1 MSARDP
7 FPHLLLPSGRKA
19 GFVLLVLLICV
30 LAHLFVIQWAK
41 DSLAMVSL
49 LDDKEDVIEVTLQTM
64 TTPESRAAI
73 PEPPAPATTASET
86 PPPRLPNI
94 PETNT
99 APATNEAATPVVTGP
114 EPAPPPGQ
122 TSTSAE
128 AANETALAAV
138 AASPT
143 EPVLPPAPSPVQT
156 HAPPEPAPEQTRASP
171 EPSEEPPRASPE
183 PNAEPTR
190 APPAPVPSQT
200 DVSPSAPST
209 TADTPRLFSRIS
221 LPPSADLSYDAV
233 AIKGSSKVEG
243 RGLVKWVQDGR
254 QYSITGEASVL
265 FLSVLSYR
273 SEGRLSEIGI
283 LPELYTEKRMGK
295 SSTNTHFHRERQT
308 ISFSAST
315 NNYPVKGGE
324 QDRGSVFW
332 QLAGLARGNP
342 EKLQAGLSFDLI
354 IAGSRTADPWRV
366 TVHGREPVAL
376 GQGRTDAWHMS
387 LVRPDG
393 GTDYQLEV
401 WIAPGQ
407 DWYPVKIMYVDRK
420 GTSLGLTL
428 SKLEKK

>member
-1 MSARDP
+1 M
-7 FPHLLLPSGRKA
+7 
-19 GFVLLVLLICV
+19 
-30 LAHLFVIQWAK
+30 
-41 DSLAMVSL
+41 
-49 LDDKEDVIEVTLQTM
+49 
-64 TTPESRAAI
+64 
-73 PEPPAPATTASET
+73 PP
-86 PPPRLPNI
+86 
-94 PETNT
+94 
-99 APATNEAATPVVTGP
+99 
-114 EPAPPPGQ
+114 
-122 TSTSAE
+122 
-128 AANETALAAV
+128 
-138 AASPT
+138 
-143 EPVLPPAPSPVQT
+143 
-156 HAPPEPAPEQTRASP
+156 
-171 EPSEEPPRASPE
+171 
-183 PNAEPTR
+183 
-190 APPAPVPSQT
+190 
-200 DVSPSAPST
+200 
-209 TADTPRLFSRIS
+209 LFSRVS
-221 LPPSADLSYDAV
+221 LPPSADLSYDAL

-273 SEGRLSEIGI
+273 SEGRLGEVGI
-283 LPELYTEKRMGK
+283 LPELYTEKRLGK

-342 EKLQAGLSFDLI
+342 EKIQAGLSFELV

-366 TVHGREPVAL
+366 TVHGTESITL

-401 WIAPGQ
+401 WVAPEQ
-407 DWYPVKIMYVDRK
+407 DWYPVKIMYADRK

-428 SKLEKK
+428 SKIEKK

>member
-7 FPHLLLPSGRKA
+7 IPYPPLPSGRKT
-19 GFVLLVLLICV
+19 GFVLLVLLFSL
-30 LAHLFVIQWAK
+30 LAHLFIIQWAK
-41 DSLAMVSL
+41 DSLALVSL
-49 LDDKEDVIEVTLQTM
+49 LDDDEDVIQVTLQTITRSRTPELTPHQPSPPLPSPEKSPPLLPEATATSPPPIERETAVPAAPAVTGPQVATPDPM
-64 TTPESRAAI
+64 ATSADTVSEATATTKTTPESPPSSSPLHTSSTRTDAQTETQTTAT
-73 PEPPAPATTASET
+73 PAPAATTDT
-86 PPPRLPNI
+86 PP
-94 PETNT
+94 
-99 APATNEAATPVVTGP
+99 
-114 EPAPPPGQ
+114 
-122 TSTSAE
+122 
-128 AANETALAAV
+128 
-138 AASPT
+138 
-143 EPVLPPAPSPVQT
+143 
-156 HAPPEPAPEQTRASP
+156 
-171 EPSEEPPRASPE
+171 
-183 PNAEPTR
+183 
-190 APPAPVPSQT
+190 
-200 DVSPSAPST
+200 
-209 TADTPRLFSRIS
+209 LFSRVS

-273 SEGRLSEIGI
+273 SEGRLGEVGI
-283 LPELYTEKRMGK
+283 LPELYTEKRLGK

-308 ISFSAST
+308 INFSAST

-342 EKLQAGLSFDLI
+342 EKLQAGLSFELV

-366 TVHGREPVAL
+366 TVHGTEPIAL

-401 WIAPGQ
+401 WVAPEQ

-428 SKLEKK
+428 SKIEKK

>member
-41 DSLAMVSL
+41 DSLAMVLL

-73 PEPPAPATTASET
+73 PAPPAQATDVSET
-86 PPPRLPNI
+86 PSPHSPNV
-94 PETNT
+94 PETSQ
-99 APATNEAATPVVTGP
+99 APATNEAATPILTVPEPPTPDPTSPTAEAVTG
-114 EPAPPPGQ
+114 
-122 TSTSAE
+122 
-128 AANETALAAV
+128 TALAAV
-138 AASPT
+138 VTPPT
-143 EPVLPPAPSPVQT
+143 EPVLPPEPSPVQT
-156 HAPPEPAPEQTRASP
+156 HEPPEPAPEQARESPAPSP
-171 EPSEEPPRASPE
+171 EQPRITSE

-200 DVSPSAPST
+200 DASPSAPST

-233 AIKGSSKVEG
+233 AVKGSSKVEG

-342 EKLQAGLSFDLI
+342 DKLQAGLSFDLI

>member
-1 MSARDP
+1 MRDP
-7 FPHLLLPSGRKA
+7 FPYSLLPSGRKA
-19 GFVLLVLLICV
+19 GFTLLILLLSV
-30 LAHLFVIQWAK
+30 LAHLFIIQWAK
-41 DSLAMVSL
+41 DSLALVSL
-49 LDDKEDVIEVTLQTM
+49 LDDQEDLIEVSLQT
-64 TTPESRAAI
+64 TTRPPIQKAI
-73 PEPPAPATTASET
+73 PDQPHTVTPASEKSPPRAPDAPVTSPPPTANEAAVPTVTEPALAIPSDNTAKPADPVPETAATTVAT
-86 PPPRLPNI
+86 PPPEVPAS
-94 PETNT
+94 PEPGPTQAHAT
-99 APATNEAATPVVTGP
+99 SQSSHSQAHAAPEQAP
-114 EPAPPPGQ
+114 EPAPK
-122 TSTSAE
+122 
-128 AANETALAAV
+128 
-138 AASPT
+138 PT
-143 EPVLPPAPSPVQT
+143 QSD
-156 HAPPEPAPEQTRASP
+156 
-171 EPSEEPPRASPE
+171 
-183 PNAEPTR
+183 
-190 APPAPVPSQT
+190 APPAALTP
-200 DVSPSAPST
+200 APAA

-243 RGLVKWVQDGR
+243 RGLVKWLHDGR

-273 SEGRLSEIGI
+273 SEGRLSEVGI
-283 LPELYTEKRMGK
+283 LPELYTEKRLGK

-315 NNYPVKGGE
+315 NNYAVKGGE

-342 EKLQAGLSFDLI
+342 DKLQAGLSFELI

-366 TVHGREPVAL
+366 TVHGMKPIAL

-387 LVRPDG
+387 MIRPDG
-393 GTDYQLEV
+393 GNDYQLEV

-420 GTSLGLTL
+420 GTSLGLSL

>member
-19 GFVLLVLLICV
+19 GFVLLVLFICV

-128 AANETALAAV
+128 AVNETALAAV

-143 EPVLPPAPSPVQT
+143 EPVLPPAPSPVQS

-171 EPSEEPPRASPE
+171 EPSEEPPRTSPE

-273 SEGRLSEIGI
+273 SEGRLGEIGI
-283 LPELYTEKRMGK
+283 LPELYTEKRLGK

-342 EKLQAGLSFDLI
+342 DKLQAGLSFDLI

>member
-7 FPHLLLPSGRKA
+7 FPYPPLPSGRKA
-19 GFVLLVLLICV
+19 GFVLLVLLFSL
-30 LAHLFVIQWAK
+30 LAHLFIIQWAK
-41 DSLAMVSL
+41 DSLALVSL
-49 LDDKEDVIEVTLQTM
+49 LNDEEDVIQVTLQTITRSRTPESTPRQPPPPLPSPEKSPPLLPEATATSPPPIERETAAPAATDVTGPPVATPDPM
-64 TTPESRAAI
+64 AAPADTVSEATATAKTTPEATPSSSPPHTSSTRTDAQTETQTTAT
-73 PEPPAPATTASET
+73 PAPAATTDT
-86 PPPRLPNI
+86 PP
-94 PETNT
+94 
-99 APATNEAATPVVTGP
+99 
-114 EPAPPPGQ
+114 
-122 TSTSAE
+122 
-128 AANETALAAV
+128 
-138 AASPT
+138 
-143 EPVLPPAPSPVQT
+143 
-156 HAPPEPAPEQTRASP
+156 
-171 EPSEEPPRASPE
+171 
-183 PNAEPTR
+183 
-190 APPAPVPSQT
+190 
-200 DVSPSAPST
+200 
-209 TADTPRLFSRIS
+209 LFSRVS

-273 SEGRLSEIGI
+273 SEGRLGEVGI
-283 LPELYTEKRMGK
+283 LPELYTEKRLGK

-308 ISFSAST
+308 INFSAST

-342 EKLQAGLSFDLI
+342 EKLQAGLSFELV

-366 TVHGREPVAL
+366 TVHGTEPIAL
-376 GQGRTDAWHMS
+376 GQGRTEAWHMS

-401 WIAPGQ
+401 WVAPEQ

-428 SKLEKK
+428 SKIEKK

>member
-7 FPHLLLPSGRKA
+7 FTYSLLPSGRNA
-19 GFVLLVLLICV
+19 GFALLILLLSV
-30 LAHLFVIQWAK
+30 LAHLFIIQWAK
-41 DSLAMVSL
+41 DSLALVSL
-49 LDDKEDVIEVTLQTM
+49 LDDQEDLIEVSLQT
-64 TTPESRAAI
+64 TTRPPIQEAI
-73 PEPPAPATTASET
+73 PDQPPSVTPASEKSPPRAPDAPVT
-86 PPPRLPNI
+86 SPPP
-94 PETNT
+94 T
-99 APATNEAATPVVTGP
+99 ANEAAAATVTEPAIAIPSDNTTKPADPVPETAATTVAAPPPEAPASPESGPTQAHATSQSSHSQTHAAPEP
-114 EPAPPPGQ
+114 EPAP
-122 TSTSAE
+122 T
-128 AANETALAAV
+128 
-138 AASPT
+138 PT
-143 EPVLPPAPSPVQT
+143 QSD
-156 HAPPEPAPEQTRASP
+156 
-171 EPSEEPPRASPE
+171 
-183 PNAEPTR
+183 
-190 APPAPVPSQT
+190 APPAAL
-200 DVSPSAPST
+200 APAPAA

-243 RGLVKWVQDGR
+243 RGLVKWLHDGR
-254 QYSITGEASVL
+254 HYSITGEASVL

-273 SEGRLSEIGI
+273 SEGRLGEVGI
-283 LPELYTEKRMGK
+283 LPELYTEKRLGK

-315 NNYPVKGGE
+315 NNYAVKGGE

-342 EKLQAGLSFDLI
+342 EKLQAGLSFELI

-366 TVHGREPVAL
+366 TVHGMEPIAL

-387 LVRPDG
+387 MIRPDG
-393 GTDYQLEV
+393 GNDYQLEV

>member
-7 FPHLLLPSGRKA
+7 FPYSLLPSGRKA
-19 GFVLLVLLICV
+19 GFTLLILLLSV
-30 LAHLFVIQWAK
+30 LVHLFIIQWAK
-41 DSLAMVSL
+41 DSLALVSL
-49 LDDKEDVIEVTLQTM
+49 LDDQEDLIEVSLQTM
-64 TTPESRAAI
+64 IRPPIQKAI
-73 PEPPAPATTASET
+73 PDQPPPVTPASEKSS
-86 PPPRLPNI
+86 PRLPDATVTSQ
-94 PETNT
+94 PPT
-99 APATNEAATPVVTGP
+99 ANEAAAPTVTEPALAMPSDNTSKPADPVP
-114 EPAPPPGQ
+114 ETAASTVAAPPP
-122 TSTSAE
+122 E
-128 AANETALAAV
+128 A
-138 AASPT
+138 P
-143 EPVLPPAPSPVQT
+143 
-156 HAPPEPAPEQTRASP
+156 ASP
-171 EPSEEPPRASPE
+171 EPGTTQTRATSQTHAAPE
-183 PNAEPTR
+183 PALTPTQSD
-190 APPAPVPSQT
+190 APPAAL
-200 DVSPSAPST
+200 APAPAA

-243 RGLVKWVQDGR
+243 RGLVKWLHDGR

-273 SEGRLSEIGI
+273 SEGRLGEIGI
-283 LPELYTEKRMGK
+283 LPELYTEKRLGK

-315 NNYPVKGGE
+315 NNYAVKGGE

-342 EKLQAGLSFDLI
+342 DKLQAGLSFELI

-366 TVHGREPVAL
+366 TVHGMESIAL

-387 LVRPDG
+387 MIRPDG
-393 GTDYQLEV
+393 GNDYQLEV

>member
-1 MSARDP
+1 MSVRDP
-7 FPHLLLPSGRKA
+7 FPYSLLPSGRKA
-19 GFVLLVLLICV
+19 GFVLLVLLFSL
-30 LAHLFVIQWAK
+30 LAHLFIIQWAK
-41 DSLAMVSL
+41 DSLALVSL
-49 LDDKEDVIEVTLQTM
+49 LEDDEEDLIQVTLQTI
-64 TTPESRAAI
+64 TRSQP
-73 PEPPAPATTASET
+73 PEPTPRQPPPPLSSPEKSPPLLPEAPATS
-86 PPPRLPNI
+86 PPPIEREAI
-94 PETNT
+94 
-99 APATNEAATPVVTGP
+99 APAAPVVTGP
-114 EPAPPPGQ
+114 LVATPDPMATPVETVSEATATTTTATPEPTPSPPHTNSTRTDAQTTAAPTAAPPPAA
-122 TSTSAE
+122 TSE
-128 AANETALAAV
+128 M
-138 AASPT
+138 
-143 EPVLPPAPSPVQT
+143 PP
-156 HAPPEPAPEQTRASP
+156 
-171 EPSEEPPRASPE
+171 
-183 PNAEPTR
+183 
-190 APPAPVPSQT
+190 
-200 DVSPSAPST
+200 
-209 TADTPRLFSRIS
+209 LFSRVS
-221 LPPSADLSYDAV
+221 LPPSADLSYDAL

-273 SEGRLSEIGI
+273 SEGRLGEVGI
-283 LPELYTEKRMGK
+283 LPELYTEKRLGK

-342 EKLQAGLSFDLI
+342 EKIQAGLSFELV

-366 TVHGREPVAL
+366 TVHGTESITL

-401 WIAPGQ
+401 WVAPEQ
-407 DWYPVKIMYVDRK
+407 DWYPVKIMYADRK

-428 SKLEKK
+428 SKIEKK

>member
-7 FPHLLLPSGRKA
+7 FPYPPLPSGRKA
-19 GFVLLVLLICV
+19 GFVLLVLLFSL
-30 LAHLFVIQWAK
+30 LAHLFIIQWAK
-41 DSLAMVSL
+41 DSLALVSL
-49 LDDKEDVIEVTLQTM
+49 LDDEEDVIQVTLQTITRSQAPESTPRQPPPPLPSPEKSPPLLPEATATSPPPIERETAAPAAPAVSGPPVATPDPM
-64 TTPESRAAI
+64 ATPADTVSEATATTTTTTPEPTPSPSLPHTSSTRTDAHTDTQTTAT
-73 PEPPAPATTASET
+73 PAPAATTDT
-86 PPPRLPNI
+86 PP
-94 PETNT
+94 
-99 APATNEAATPVVTGP
+99 
-114 EPAPPPGQ
+114 
-122 TSTSAE
+122 
-128 AANETALAAV
+128 
-138 AASPT
+138 
-143 EPVLPPAPSPVQT
+143 
-156 HAPPEPAPEQTRASP
+156 
-171 EPSEEPPRASPE
+171 
-183 PNAEPTR
+183 
-190 APPAPVPSQT
+190 
-200 DVSPSAPST
+200 
-209 TADTPRLFSRIS
+209 LFSRVS
-221 LPPSADLSYDAV
+221 LPPSADLSYDAL

-273 SEGRLSEIGI
+273 SEGRLGEVGI
-283 LPELYTEKRMGK
+283 LPELYTEKRLGK

-342 EKLQAGLSFDLI
+342 EKLQAGLSFELV

-366 TVHGREPVAL
+366 TVHGTETIAL

-401 WIAPGQ
+401 WVAPEQ

-428 SKLEKK
+428 SKIEKK

>member
-1 MSARDP
+1 MSVRDP
-7 FPHLLLPSGRKA
+7 FPYSLLPSGRKA
-19 GFVLLVLLICV
+19 GFVLLVLLFSL
-30 LAHLFVIQWAK
+30 LAHLFIIQWAK
-41 DSLAMVSL
+41 DSLALVSL
-49 LDDKEDVIEVTLQTM
+49 LDEEEEDLIQVTLQTI
-64 TTPESRAAI
+64 TRSQPPESTPRRPPPPLAN
-73 PEPPAPATTASET
+73 PEKSPPLLPEAPATSPPPSEREAIAPAAPATPAVTGPQVTAPDPMATPTETVSEATATTTTATQEPAPSPPHTNSTRTDAQTTAAPTAAPPPAATSET
-86 PPPRLPNI
+86 PP
-94 PETNT
+94 
-99 APATNEAATPVVTGP
+99 
-114 EPAPPPGQ
+114 
-122 TSTSAE
+122 
-128 AANETALAAV
+128 
-138 AASPT
+138 
-143 EPVLPPAPSPVQT
+143 
-156 HAPPEPAPEQTRASP
+156 
-171 EPSEEPPRASPE
+171 
-183 PNAEPTR
+183 
-190 APPAPVPSQT
+190 
-200 DVSPSAPST
+200 
-209 TADTPRLFSRIS
+209 LFSRVS
-221 LPPSADLSYDAV
+221 LPPSADLSYDAL

-273 SEGRLSEIGI
+273 SEGRLGEVGI
-283 LPELYTEKRMGK
+283 LPELYTEKRLGK

-342 EKLQAGLSFDLI
+342 EKIQAGLSFELV

-366 TVHGREPVAL
+366 TVHGTESITL

-401 WIAPGQ
+401 WVAPEQ
-407 DWYPVKIMYVDRK
+407 DWYPVKIMYADRK

-428 SKLEKK
+428 SKIEKK

>member
-1 MSARDP
+1 M
-7 FPHLLLPSGRKA
+7 
-19 GFVLLVLLICV
+19 
-30 LAHLFVIQWAK
+30 
-41 DSLAMVSL
+41 
-49 LDDKEDVIEVTLQTM
+49 
-64 TTPESRAAI
+64 
-73 PEPPAPATTASET
+73 
-86 PPPRLPNI
+86 
-94 PETNT
+94 
-99 APATNEAATPVVTGP
+99 PATNEAATPVVTGP
-114 EPAPPPGQ
+114 DPAPPPDQ
-122 TSTSAE
+122 TSAPTQAV
-128 AANETALAAV
+128 NETALAAV
-138 AASPT
+138 VTPPT
-143 EPVLPPAPSPVQT
+143 EPESPPEPSPVQT
-156 HAPPEPAPEQTRASP
+156 HAPPEPAPKQTHAPPELPPEQTRASP
-171 EPSEEPPRASPE
+171 EPSAEQPRTPPE
-183 PNAEPTR
+183 PNAEQTR
-190 APPAPVPSQT
+190 APPEPVPSKT

-209 TADTPRLFSRIS
+209 TADAPRLFSRIS

-273 SEGRLSEIGI
+273 SEGRVGEIGI

-342 EKLQAGLSFDLI
+342 DKLQAGLSFDLI

-393 GTDYQLEV
+393 GNDYQLEV